1 MKHEEAILQELM
13 GPALAPLA
21 AHSPLLASHIAHS
34 PHFWSSFSHALLLSP
49 EHLTQFLTAYDLPDP
64 TQYWALWA
72 APRAQYISWL
82 ALSHVSGSTTPT
94 AAMLIANLHPEFA
107 DEVSFLTH
115 MNAAILLA
123 GRAALQQDLLQA
135 AQEPPISN
143 ADIAQAYHTLQ
154 QTQDREN
161 LRHQLQQWQ
170 LQETTT
176 VPPPSKGRSTIPLLF
191 FRFAAA
197 AAVITVVT
205 TVVVIVRHRPHTQTL
220 PAAHYHLPDSNITTD
235 SNIPTHTDSPAA
247 ATIPQAAPVHA
258 PQPAT
263 ATTTTPT
270 THLPRIELRGTV
282 VDVITNMP
290 ITDVAVTLTDENG
303 QTQTFQSTDGTFTF
317 ILPLHHNFVVT
328 GIKDNYRS
336 ARLTLSTIDVQDTDP
351 DDIIPVTLR
360 LTKAP

>member
-1 MKHEEAILQELM
+1 MNHEEAILQELM

-21 AHSPLLASHIAHS
+21 AHSPQLASHIAHS

-49 EHLTQFLTAYDLPDP
+49 EHLIQFLDAYHVPDP
-64 TQYWALWA
+64 AQYWALWA
-72 APRAQYISWL
+72 APRAQYLSWL
-82 ALSHVSGSTTPT
+82 ALSHVSGTTTPT

-123 GRAALQQDLLQA
+123 GRAALHQDLVQA
-135 AQEPPISN
+135 AQEPPISST
-143 ADIAQAYHTLQ
+143 DIAEAYHTLQ
-154 QTQDREN
+154 QTEERNN

-170 LQETTT
+170 LQDTATA
-176 VPPPSKGRSTIPLLF
+176 PPPSKGRRTIPLLF

-197 AAVITVVT
+197 AAVVTVVT
-205 TVVVIVRHRPHTQTL
+205 TVVVIIRHRPHTQTL
-220 PAAHYHLPDSNITTD
+220 PAIHYHIPVITDTT
-235 SNIPTHTDSPAA
+235 IPAPSPAA
-247 ATIPQAAPVHA
+247 PIPQAAPVHT
-258 PQPAT
+258 PQPS
-263 ATTTTPT
+263 TTSTVTPT
-270 THLPRIELRGTV
+270 TRLPRIELRGTV

-317 ILPLHHNFVVT
+317 FLPRHHNFVVT
-328 GIKDNYRS
+328 GLKDNYRS
-336 ARLTLSTIDVQDTDP
+336 ARLTLSTIDVRDTDP

>member
-1 MKHEEAILQELM
+1 M
-13 GPALAPLA
+13 GPAFAPLA

-34 PHFWSSFSHALLLSP
+34 PHFWSSFSQSLLLSP
-49 EHLTQFLTAYDLPDP
+49 QHLIQLLTDYHVQDP

-72 APRAQYISWL
+72 APRAQYLSWL
-82 ALSHVSGSTTPT
+82 ALSHVSGTTTPT
-94 AAMLIANLHPEFA
+94 AAMLLANLHPEFA
-107 DEVSFLTH
+107 DEVSFLVH
-115 MNAAILLA
+115 MNAAILIA
-123 GRAALQQDLLQA
+123 GRAELQQDLLQA
-135 AQEPPISN
+135 AQEPPISSS
-143 ADIAQAYHTLQ
+143 DIAEAYHTLQ
-154 QTQDREN
+154 QTEDREN
-161 LRHQLQQWQ
+161 LRQQLQQWQ
-170 LQETTT
+170 LQDTATA
-176 VPPPSKGRSTIPLLF
+176 PPPSKGRSTIPLLF

-205 TVVVIVRHRPHTQTL
+205 TVVVIIRHRPRTQTL
-220 PAAHYHLPDSNITTD
+220 PVTHYHLPDTTTTTD
-235 SNIPTHTDSPAA
+235 TNIPAHTDSPAA
-247 ATIPQAAPVHA
+247 APIPQAAPLQA
-258 PQPAT
+258 PQPAI
-263 ATTTTPT
+263 ATTATPT
-270 THLPRIELRGTV
+270 TRLPRIELRGTV

>member
-1 MKHEEAILQELM
+1 M

-49 EHLTQFLTAYDLPDP
+49 EHLIQLLDAYHVPDP
-64 TQYWALWA
+64 AQYWALWA
-72 APRAQYISWL
+72 APRAQYLSWL
-82 ALSHVSGSTTPT
+82 ALSHVSGTTTPT
-94 AAMLIANLHPEFA
+94 AAKLLANLHQEFA
-107 DEVSFLTH
+107 DEVSFLVH
-115 MNAAILLA
+115 MNAAILIT
-123 GRAALQQDLLQA
+123 GRAVLQQDLLQA
-135 AQEPPISN
+135 IQEPPISN

-154 QTQDREN
+154 QTEEREN
-161 LRHQLQQWQ
+161 LRQQLQQWQ
-170 LQETTT
+170 LQDTTT
-176 VPPPSKGRSTIPLLF
+176 APPPSKGRSTIPLLF

-197 AAVITVVT
+197 AAVVTVVT
-205 TVVVIVRHRPHTQTL
+205 TVVVIIRHRPHTQTL
-220 PAAHYHLPDSNITTD
+220 PAIHYNIPAITD
-235 SNIPTHTDSPAA
+235 TNIPTHTDSPAA
-247 ATIPQAAPVHA
+247 AVIPQAAPVHT

-263 ATTTTPT
+263 ATTATPT
-270 THLPRIELRGTV
+270 TRLPRIELRGNV

-317 ILPLHHNFVVT
+317 ILPIHNNFVVT
-328 GIKDNYRS
+328 GIKANYRS

>member
-1 MKHEEAILQELM
+1 MNHEEAILQELM

-49 EHLTQFLTAYDLPDP
+49 EHLIQLLSAYDLPDP
-64 TQYWALWA
+64 ALYWALWA
-72 APRAQYISWL
+72 APRAQYLSWL
-82 ALSHVSGSTTPT
+82 ALSHVSGNTTPT
-94 AAMLIANLHPEFA
+94 AAMLLANLHPEFA
-107 DEVSFLTH
+107 DELSFLTH
-115 MNAAILLA
+115 MNAAILIA
-123 GRAALQQDLLQA
+123 GRAALQQDLVQA
-135 AQEPPISN
+135 AQEPPISSS
-143 ADIAQAYHTLQ
+143 DIAEAYQTLQ
-154 QTQDREN
+154 QTEERNN

-170 LQETTT
+170 LQDTATA
-176 VPPPSKGRSTIPLLF
+176 PPPSKGRSTIPLLF

-205 TVVVIVRHRPHTQTL
+205 TVVVIIRHRPHTQTL
-220 PAAHYHLPDSNITTD
+220 PAIHYHIPAITDTT
-235 SNIPTHTDSPAA
+235 IPAPSPA
-247 ATIPQAAPVHA
+247 ATIPQAAPVHT

-263 ATTTTPT
+263 ASTSTPT
-270 THLPRIELRGTV
+270 TRLPRIELRGTV

-328 GIKDNYRS
+328 GLKDNYRS